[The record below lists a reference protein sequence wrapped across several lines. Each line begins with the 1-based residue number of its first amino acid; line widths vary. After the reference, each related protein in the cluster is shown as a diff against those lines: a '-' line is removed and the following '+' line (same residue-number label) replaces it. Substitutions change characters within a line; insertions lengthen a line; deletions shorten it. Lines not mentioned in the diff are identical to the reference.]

1 MEKLGSFSATEE
13 IPPALKQDL
22 VKAGKKS
29 ISRLVPL
36 FDKIDWK
43 LYDGNDLSQIFAND
57 LKDVLLEI
65 AKKEPAA
72 IAVISGY
79 LKDSSERIRRGILDV
94 IYARIEPAPEAVK
107 TEWVIDGLESVLKT
121 GERGNRFNCAR
132 IISILSRKSSGK
144 PRLLSAILKSNEKD
158 ALVEVPLAEALVLLG
173 NERGKTT
180 LARTIEHND
189 AWTRMQ
195 TANSLGRIKEEW
207 AETTL
212 VSALKRETN
221 EGVIAELVKNLRY
234 HTGQTDREIRQKIL
248 GRPF

>member
-1 MEKLGSFSATEE
+1 MKKLDLFSATEE

-22 VKAGKKS
+22 VKTGKDS

-43 LYDGNDLSQIFAND
+43 LYAGNDLSQILAND

-65 AKKEPAA
+65 VKKEPAA
-72 IAVISGY
+72 IGLISSH
-79 LKDSSERIRRGILDV
+79 LKDSSGRIRRGILDV
-94 IYARIEPAPEAVK
+94 IYARIEPALDSVK
-107 TEWVIDGLESVLKT
+107 TEWIIDGLESVLKT
-121 GERGNRFNCAR
+121 GKKENRFNCAR

-144 PRLLSAILKSNEKD
+144 PRLLSAILKSDEKD
-158 ALVEVPLAEALVLLG
+158 ALVKVPLAEALVQLG
-173 NERGKTT
+173 NEKGKRT
-180 LARTIEHND
+180 LGGTIEHND
-189 AWTRMQ
+189 ARIRMQ
-195 TANSLGRIKEEW
+195 TAASLGRIKEKW
-207 AETTL
+207 AEKIL
-212 VSALKRETN
+212 VSALKREKN